1 MRFRTEEKPTPA
13 WRIPSRGPQQL
24 LWIGSFC
31 NLLCGASILTSH
43 WSSYNAFL
51 FYWKTNC
58 LLMKV
63 FKRGNDNW
71 TSICC
76 VMSDKY
82 MVERDVITEEIPNDP
97 LLIFL
102 FHVLRTFKR
111 EVSTDKLG
119 NQKTNEFL
127 LLNSYKKW
135 LTQGQKTVILS
146 YAKESNLIISM

>member
-1 MRFRTEEKPTPA
+1 
-13 WRIPSRGPQQL
+13 
-24 LWIGSFC
+24 
-31 NLLCGASILTSH
+31 
-43 WSSYNAFL
+43 
-51 FYWKTNC
+51 
-58 LLMKV
+58 MKV

-71 TSICC
+71 TSIGC